1 MLTRERQAAHPKT
14 TLFLAK
20 DDIHAEPSIGL
31 DVGFEEGDQAKV
43 IKEWIVERL

>member
-1 MLTRERQAAHPKT
+1 VLTCEGQAAHLKT

-31 DVGFEEGDQAKV
+31 DVGLKEGDQAKV